1 MKYTLT
7 SILFLGV
14 MLLAVACSDSALN
27 DNSAATLSSEFATE
41 AEKRAPAP
49 GGDTIAEIVVAST
62 QADEPQFT
70 LLLAALEYTELTG
83 VFTGGSQYT
92 VFAPTDKAFGD
103 LVEAVFDLL
112 DQDILNEDG
121 AFAAIDALLGEG
133 TVADV
138 LLYHVTNGRRA
149 ANSVVP
155 PVRDRN
161 IQTLLGA
168 PFSVT
173 SGGQINAVGSTANIV
188 IPNISASNGIIHV
201 IDAVL
206 LPVDLGL

>member
-1 MKYTLT
+1 L
-7 SILFLGV
+7 S
-14 MLLAVACSDSALN
+14 SAL
-27 DNSAATLSSEFATE
+27 L
-41 AEKRAPAP
+41 
-49 GGDTIAEIVVAST
+49 IADIVVAST

-70 LLLAALEYTELTG
+70 LLLAALEYTGLTG
-83 VFTGGSQYT
+83 VFNGGSQYT
-92 VFAPTDKAFGD
+92 VFAPTDEAFGN
-103 LVEAVFDLL
+103 LVGAVSGLL
-112 DQDILNEDG
+112 DPDILEDDG

-138 LLYHVTNGRRA
+138 LLYHVTNGRLA

-155 PVRDRN
+155 PVPDRN

-173 SGGQINAVGSTANIV
+173 SGGQINAVGSTAKIL
-188 IPNISASNGIIHV
+188 ILNISASIGIIHV

-206 LPVDLGL
+206 LPIDLGL